1 MTVVGEIVCF
11 VAQEEATQAAVKAFC
26 KETGGQLIGRRD
38 NAKAQKVQLIIRL
51 PLTAHVN
58 KQAIS
63 LIQAL
68 QQQVRKSFRYLT
80 YDLVQISFG
89 PSENLQE
96 QMQHFPLRAEETWFP
111 AIHDQRQA
119 YVCMSRPLMLA
130 KQAAWLLA
138 HEVQWDYV

>member
-1 MTVVGEIVCF
+1 MTVVGEIVCS
-11 VAQEEATQAAVKAFC
+11 VAQEEATQAAVKTFC

-38 NAKAQKVQLIIRL
+38 NEKAQKVQLIIWL
-51 PLTAHVN
+51 PLTAHVS
-58 KQAIS
+58 KQAIP
-63 LIQAL
+63 LQAL

-89 PSENLQE
+89 PSVNLQE
-96 QMQHFPLRAEETWFP
+96 QMQKFPLRAEETWFP

-119 YVCMSRPLMLA
+119 YMCMSRPFILA

-138 HEVQWDYV
+138 NEVQWEFV